1 MSEKENTYKKIIKTT
16 SIFGL
21 VQFSNLL
28 ISVVRHKFFAVIV
41 GPAGYG
47 IFSLIYSSFDLVKQ
61 GSGFG
66 IEVTGV
72 KKITESTEKKDK
84 DMVAAILIKLSILT
98 GIIGTLFLMG
108 LSYKLSYWAFGDGQK
123 TIVIIAISIAV
134 FFRQVIGAQTAVMQ
148 GSGKL
153 KYLAKTNLLGN
164 FYSLIFTLPLFY
176 FFKINAI
183 LPSILLSAIISFIIS
198 YIYYNKMGIDKYT
211 ISFKNS
217 LKKGKDILYFGGLM
231 SINSFLPILSN
242 YIIQLFINSNS
253 SLVQVGLFNVG
264 QLLIN
269 SYVGIIFTAMTMEY
283 YPRLVS
289 FNKNNEQESTAVNQQ
304 AIISILIIVPVI
316 VLFSEFMPLIIKILL
331 TDKFEGS
338 VPMLSWMI
346 LAMYF
351 KAVSFCM
358 GYIIIARADS
368 AVFMRTSIVFNT
380 IYVLLCTT
388 GYYLGGLEGLGI
400 GFMIYYI
407 IHCIAMYV
415 ISKLRYKLVFEKSF
429 YKLFFFGLVLC
440 IILLLVNVYTVSIT
454 KHIIL
459 LLLLTVCSIFC
470 YTEINKR
477 VNVKGLVTNFIAKK
491 RR

>member
-1 MSEKENTYKKIIKTT
+1 MSEKENTYKNIIKST
-16 SIFGL
+16 SIFGI
-21 VQFSNLL
+21 VQLSNLL

-66 IEVTGV
+66 IEITGV

-84 DMVAAILIKLSILT
+84 DKVAAILIKLSIVT
-98 GIIGTLFLMG
+98 GIVGMLILMM
-108 LSYKLSYWAFGDGQK
+108 LSYKISFWAFGDGQK
-123 TIVIIAISIAV
+123 TVVIVMISIAV
-134 FFRQVIGAQTAVMQ
+134 FFRQLIGAQTAVMQ

-164 FYSLIFTLPLFY
+164 FYSLLFTLPLFY
-176 FFKINAI
+176 FFKIDAI

-198 YIYYNKMGIDKYT
+198 YIYYNKMDIDKYP
-211 ISFKNS
+211 ISFKKS
-217 LKKGKDILYFGGLM
+217 FREGKDILYFGGLM
-231 SINSFLPILSN
+231 SINGFLPILSN
-242 YIIQLFINSNS
+242 YIIQLFINSNNGV
-253 SLVQVGLFNVG
+253 VQVGLFNVG

-289 FNKNNEQESTAVNQQ
+289 FNKNNEKESSAVNQQ

-316 VLFSEFMPLIIKILL
+316 VLFTEFMPLIIKILL
-331 TDKFEGS
+331 TKKFEGS

-358 GYIIIARADS
+358 GYVIIARADS
-368 AVFMRTSIVFNT
+368 AVFMKTSIIFNT
-380 IYVLLCTT
+380 IYVLLCIV
-388 GYYLGGLEGLGI
+388 GYNIGGLQGLGL
-400 GFMIYYI
+400 GFMVYYI
-407 IHCIAMYV
+407 IHCIAMYA

-429 YKLFFFGLVLC
+429 YKLFSFGLILCTVL
-440 IILLLVNVYTVSIT
+440 LAVNIYAEPIT
-454 KHIIL
+454 KHIII
-459 LLLLTVCSIFC
+459 LLLLTICATFS

-477 VNVKGLVTNFIAKK
+477 VNIKALVTNYIAKK